1 MGFIS
6 MPEGL
11 DPTLDAPITLLE
23 AVFSCAG
30 YGSATAEPRRPTM
43 MRGMVGH
50 HLFVNVEFAIEPIT
64 LLHVHD
70 RSAIIRRKFVDGL
83 KGSSTEFVAPKVGET
98 ISVQHDVCATRRI
111 GEWAW

>member
-1 MGFIS
+1 LTIRFR
-6 MPEGL
+6 
-11 DPTLDAPITLLE
+11 
-23 AVFSCAG
+23 AVIA
-30 YGSATAEPRRPTM
+30 SATAEPRRPTM

-50 HLFVNVEFAIEPIT
+50 HLFVNVKFAIEPIT

-83 KGSSTEFVAPKVGET
+83 KGSLTEFVAPKVGET
-98 ISVQHDVCATRRI
+98 ISVQHDVCATQRI